1 MHKDNMHKGGFPHDP
16 SIAQFTWDPE
26 AAGLTGRAFTADT
39 MSFTGYL
46 TDVAQT
52 DGTHVADRIEVFT
65 GFSLHGKP
73 VTPKGFGSDYGLYF
87 HAVDKGIGGPPP
99 NILDFKS
106 VEVELKADPGNHN
119 GPVISDASGT
129 GFTNTGPTGE
139 ADDIVL
145 AHGSLVSGM
154 LFLDLTPTPPTLA
167 GDQVGTFI
175 PDVAEFFKGGSEL
188 LHNFAF
194 NPATLLTMTDGP
206 NGTSITNFNGYAGTA
221 QFLSDHHGNGNA
233 FGQANNPKWMGSIC
247 PV

>member
-1 MHKDNMHKGGFPHDP
+1 MGYISTQ
-16 SIAQFTWDPE
+16 SI
-26 AAGLTGRAFTADT
+26 
-39 MSFTGYL
+39 
-46 TDVAQT
+46 
-52 DGTHVADRIEVFT
+52 
-65 GFSLHGKP
+65 
-73 VTPKGFGSDYGLYF
+73 
-87 HAVDKGIGGPPP
+87 KGIGRPPP

-154 LFLDLTPTPPTLA
+154 LFLDLTPTPPTLT

-206 NGTSITNFNGYAGTA
+206 NGTSITNFNGYVGTA
-221 QFLSDHHGNGNA
+221 QFVSDRPGNGNA
-233 FGQANNPKWMGSIC
+233 FGQANTPKWMDSIC
-247 PV
+247 PA

>member
-1 MHKDNMHKGGFPHDP
+1 MHEHNMHKGGFPHDP
-16 SIAQFTWDPE
+16 SIARFTWDPE

-39 MSFTGYL
+39 ISFTGYL
-46 TDVAQT
+46 TDVSQP
-52 DGTHVADRIEVFT
+52 DGTHVANRIEVFT

-73 VTPKGFGSDYGLYF
+73 VTPEGFGSDYGLYF

-154 LFLDLTPTPPTLA
+154 LFLDLTPTPPTLK

-175 PDVAEFFKGGSEL
+175 PML
-188 LHNFAF
+188 LN
-194 NPATLLTMTDGP
+194 
-206 NGTSITNFNGYAGTA
+206 S
-221 QFLSDHHGNGNA
+221 
-233 FGQANNPKWMGSIC
+233 
-247 PV
+247 